1 MLACSRVK
9 GKDFN
14 DLELL
19 VLFDPCLESAL
30 LEGGDHS
37 IREFLCAGFAANVTG
52 RVFSLA
58 VDSFKRLL
66 YALAC
71 GPLVEAVQH
80 HDAAHQQTCWIGI
93 SFAGNIGRGPMHRLE
108 RRKYTPIVV

>member
-37 IREFLCAGFAANVTG
+37 IREFLCAGFAANVTA

-58 VDSFKRLL
+58 VDSFQRLL
-66 YALAC
+66 DAPGS
-71 GPLVEAVQH
+71 GPLGAVVQH
-80 HDAAHQQTCWIGI
+80 ADAAHQKSCGIGI
-93 SFAGNIGRGPMHRLE
+93 PCAGMTGRGPMHRSQ
-108 RRKYTPIVV
+108 RGTS